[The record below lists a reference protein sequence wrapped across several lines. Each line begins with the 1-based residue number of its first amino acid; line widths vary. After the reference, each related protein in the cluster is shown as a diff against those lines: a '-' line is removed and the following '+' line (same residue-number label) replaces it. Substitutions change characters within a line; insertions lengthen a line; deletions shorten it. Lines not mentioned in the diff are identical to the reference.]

1 MFFYSL
7 LLGGMLIKGQVISGE
22 FGRIVARQKSGQSVE
37 IGELLISDS
46 GDGKILLQ
54 VYDLIYASQISQ
66 QNLEMIAGM
75 KLEENAEFEIFD
87 PNIRNY
93 MLAMMKNLVTIKGKN
108 AVVSKSLPNF
118 FSEIRE
124 IKESDL
130 EFISRPR
137 NPLFIGNLRSGSKV
151 LDVPIYLDGEKI
163 FSHHILVSG
172 TTGRGKSVL
181 ISNILW
187 NSVGRGYCGV
197 LVLDPHDEYYGRN
210 KTGLKDHPNKEN
222 IIYYTS
228 KNAPIGANTLKINLD
243 AIKPFHFDGVVEFSD
258 AQKQC
263 LNIYHKEF
271 DNKWIEAII
280 LEKSMSMG
288 KVFKDDTIA
297 VVKRRL
303 LYLLDLEFQNS
314 QLFCNGVFQ
323 LNSGFA
329 TISDICRHLEEG
341 RIAIVDTSNFSGS
354 VELLIGSLIANEI
367 FNKYKYYKMGG
378 KLDSKPVISIFLEEA
393 PRVLGKEILESGP
406 NIFSTIAREGRK
418 FKVGLTAIT
427 QLPSLI
433 PREILANMN
442 TKIILG
448 IEMKPE
454 RQAIIESA
462 AQDLSDDDRTIAS
475 LDIGEA
481 LITSNFAKFVTPISI
496 PYFEDVV
503 KETLK
508 NEEGVVNEFSELKN

>member
-1 MFFYSL
+1 M
-7 LLGGMLIKGQVISGE
+7 IKGQVISGE
-22 FGRIVARQKSGQSVE
+22 FGRIIARQKSGQSIE

-46 GDGKILLQ
+46 SDGKILMQ
-54 VYDLIYASQISQ
+54 VYDLVYGSQISQ
-66 QNLEMIAGM
+66 QNLELISGM
-75 KLEENAEFEIFD
+75 KLEENTEFELFD
-87 PNIRNY
+87 ANLRNY
-93 MLAMMKNLVTIKGKN
+93 MLAMMKTLVTIKGKN
-108 AVVSKSLPNF
+108 AFVSKSLPQF
-118 FSEIRE
+118 FSDVKEINE
-124 IKESDL
+124 FDL
-130 EFISRPR
+130 GFLTKPK
-137 NPLFIGNLRSGSKV
+137 NPLFLGNLRSGSKLLNV
-151 LDVPIYLDGEKI
+151 QIYLDGEKV
-163 FSHHILVSG
+163 FSHHILIAG

-181 ISNILW
+181 VSNLLW
-187 NSVGRGYCGV
+187 NAVGRDYCGI

-210 KTGLKDHPNKEN
+210 KIGLKDHPNKEN
-222 IIYYTS
+222 IAYYTS
-228 KNAPIGANTLKINLD
+228 KNAPIGTNTLRINLD
-243 AIKPFHFDGVVEFSD
+243 VIRPLHLDGVVDFSD
-258 AQKQC
+258 AQRQC

-271 DNKWIEAII
+271 GDKWIESII
-280 LEKSMSMG
+280 LEKELSIG
-288 KVFKDDTIA
+288 KVFKDDTMA

-303 LYLLDLEFQNS
+303 LYLLDLEFASN

-329 TISDICRHLEEG
+329 TISDICKHLEDG
-341 RIAIVDTSNFSGS
+341 RIVIIDTSNYAGA

-367 FNKYKYYKMGG
+367 FNKYKNYKMNG
-378 KLDSKPVISIFLEEA
+378 LLNSKPVISIVLEEA
-393 PRVLGKEILESGP
+393 PRVLGKEVLEAGP

-418 FKVGLTAIT
+418 FKVGLCAIT

-462 AQDLSDDDRTIAS
+462 SQDLSNDDRTIAS

-481 LITSNFAKFVTPISI
+481 LITSNFARFVTPISI

-503 KETLK
+503 KKTLNNKEETIM
-508 NEEGVVNEFSELKN
+508 EFSELG